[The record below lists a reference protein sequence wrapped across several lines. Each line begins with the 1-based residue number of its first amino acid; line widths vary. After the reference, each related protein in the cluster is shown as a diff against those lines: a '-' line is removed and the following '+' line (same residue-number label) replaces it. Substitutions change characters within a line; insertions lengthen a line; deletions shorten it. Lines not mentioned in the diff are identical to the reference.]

1 MILQADL
8 WHPVGDYG
16 QDALGL
22 LRVIA
27 GYVDTE
33 VVEAAH
39 VAVHHELH
47 REGRAFTGVEGHRT
61 DGWIGRSAPRGNF
74 DIRLVGEAQGLIS
87 HVGQGEGG

>member
-1 MILQADL
+1 MIRTGL
-8 WHPVGDYG
+8 WHPVGDYS

-22 LRVIA
+22 LRVV
-27 GYVDTE
+27 GGHVDAE
-33 VVEAAH
+33 IVEAAH

-61 DGWIGRSAPRGNF
+61 DGWSGRSAPRGDF
-74 DIRLVGEAQGLIS
+74 DVRLAGDAERFIA